1 MEFIANRGKDIAIQ
15 VDGVTYLRHA
25 IRTHFVGI
33 GEDYLKLIERYALP
47 LYQQGDILCISEK
60 IIALCQRR
68 VVFRDELKVGCL
80 ARFLSRF
87 ASHSSAGIGVDSPY
101 KMQFA
106 VEHCGRIKVLWAALL
121 AGIGKLLG
129 KKGLFY
135 QIVGQEVSGLDG
147 FYDKEFPIYGNF
159 GIRIPAHP
167 HQVCDEIQQKTG
179 IPCMIVDANDL
190 GVEILGHSSTLPF
203 TDGQLRSLIRDNPAG
218 QSTQMT
224 PLILIRKLPS
234 VA

>member
-1 MEFIANRGKDIAIQ
+1 MEFIANHGKKVSIQ

-33 GEDYLKLIERYALP
+33 GEDYIKLVERYALP

-68 VVFRDELKVGCL
+68 VVFRDDLKVGKL

-106 VEHCGRIKVLWAALL
+106 IEHCGKGKVIWAALL

-129 KKGLFY
+129 KTGIFSR
-135 QIVGQEVSGLDG
+135 IVGQEVSGLDG
-147 FYDKEFPIYGNF
+147 FYDKEFPIYGKF

-167 HQVCDEIQQKTG
+167 SQVCDEIQEKLG

-190 GVEILGHSSTLPF
+190 GVEILGHSSTLTF
-203 TDGQLRSLIRDNPAG
+203 SSRQLASLIQDNPAG

-224 PLILIRKLPS
+224 PLILIRKSLP
-234 VA
+234 AA